1 MNFYGFQ
8 ICSEQASHIRI
19 STYSPKA
26 TTLKEKYIYLDI
38 QVLVFVK
45 KKKDFYCFIVT
56 PRIFQLLLEAFY
68 DSVIHKF
75 VQTLF

>member
-1 MNFYGFQ
+1 M
-8 ICSEQASHIRI
+8 SEQASSIRI
-19 STYSPKA
+19 CKYSPKA
-26 TTLKEKYIYLDI
+26 MTFEGKYIYLDI

-45 KKKDFYCFIVT
+45 KKKKDFHCFIVT